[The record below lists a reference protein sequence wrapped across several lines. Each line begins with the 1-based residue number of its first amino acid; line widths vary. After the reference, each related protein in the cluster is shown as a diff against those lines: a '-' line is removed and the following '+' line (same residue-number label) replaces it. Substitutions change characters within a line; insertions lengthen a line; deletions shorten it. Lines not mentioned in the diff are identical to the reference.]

1 MKTRKELIELLKNIQ
16 YYRIQEIGYYDEED
30 TIIELIQEVLD
41 EKEENE

>member
-41 EKEENE
+41 TGEQ